1 MYYTYIIESDN
12 SKRWYIEHTIN
23 PKNRIKE
30 HNFGYTKSTKNKG
43 PWKLIF
49 IREFD
54 AKLEANRF
62 ELKLKR
68 LKNKDYIYREFRK
81 YFL

>member
-1 MYYTYIIESDN
+1 MNYTYIIESERN
-12 SKRWYIEHTIN
+12 NKWYIGHTIN
-23 PKNRIKE
+23 PLNRVKE
-30 HNFGYTKSTKNKG
+30 HNSGQTKSTKNKG
-43 PWKLIF
+43 TWKLIF

-54 AKLEANRF
+54 TKLEANQF

-68 LKNKDYIYREFRK
+68 LKNKGYIRSHYYE